1 MSICKKNLDTTNIII
16 FRDTNY
22 LQFLYIT
29 VLEPKAIGLL
39 DYINVCEVS
48 K

>member
-1 MSICKKNLDTTNIII
+1 MVT

-22 LQFLYIT
+22 HLQFLYIT

-39 DYINVCEVS
+39 DYINMCEVS